1 MTHAT
6 ISHKD
11 IVRLEHLRNAG
22 RFVTDMT
29 LLQECHE
36 RPQPSQQ
43 AQLNSL
49 IFLITEQ
56 LDGVVNRCHDGWM
69 NEEVKP

>member
-6 ISHKD
+6 ISYAD
-11 IVRLEHLRNAG
+11 LLRLEHLRNAG
-22 RFVTDMT
+22 RFISDMT

-36 RPQPSQQ
+36 QPQATQQ

-49 IFLITEQ
+49 IFLMTEQ
-56 LDGVVNRCHDGWM
+56 QIGVVNGCQDGWM
-69 NEEVKP
+69 NEEVK